1 MPASYG
7 HRNVSHS
14 VTYPGTPWAD
24 LAIAYSSADDV
35 YEDITS
41 FLELRAVARH
51 LVPGGGRFAAASPPT
66 VLEHSVTKI
75 SSDGVFQGSS
85 SLS

>member
-35 YEDITS
+35 YDDITS
-41 FLELRAVARH
+41 FLRLELSPAISSQAE
-51 LVPGGGRFAAASPPT
+51 GRFGRRVAADRPGTQRHKNS
-66 VLEHSVTKI
+66 LRQHL
-75 SSDGVFQGSS
+75 QGSS